1 MSPEEREKKR
11 LWMEEYNR
19 RRKASVT
26 KTAQADLDDLN
37 AICGTCFRIGQQ
49 ITAMG
54 VRGTVSGALK
64 GGYLLVKHKKRTY
77 HINPHDAYPV
87 STCPAPSLLTTGPWV
102 RTENLKSRKDK
113 LK

>member
-37 AICGTCFRIGQQ
+37 AICGP
-49 ITAMG
+49 A
-54 VRGTVSGALK
+54 SGSDSK
-64 GGYLLVKHKKRTY
+64 
-77 HINPHDAYPV
+77 
-87 STCPAPSLLTTGPWV
+87 
-102 RTENLKSRKDK
+102 
-113 LK
+113 

>member
-37 AICGTCFRIGQQ
+37 AICGT
-49 ITAMG
+49 
-54 VRGTVSGALK
+54 
-64 GGYLLVKHKKRTY
+64 
-77 HINPHDAYPV
+77 
-87 STCPAPSLLTTGPWV
+87 
-102 RTENLKSRKDK
+102 
-113 LK
+113 

>member
-1 MSPEEREKKR
+1 
-11 LWMEEYNR
+11 MEEYNR

-87 STCPAPSLLTTGPWV
+87 INLSGTVTFDDWTMGP
-102 RTENLKSRKDK
+102 NGK
-113 LK
+113 LKIKKG